1 MRLRVSPRL
10 PRLLAVCLCSLALAS
25 AALVGTGVATSHVAH
40 AATAPNTA
48 IRCGTERH
56 DPSQFSG
63 SFGGYVGYDS
73 QGNYCNGSFSY
84 VLLDYLQELTQVE
97 LSSHAVSH
105 FYMAEDAIGLAV

>member
-48 IRCGTERH
+48 IRCGAERH
-56 DPSQFSG
+56 DPASLAAALAAMWAMTAREIIVMAASPM
-63 SFGGYVGYDS
+63 Y
-73 QGNYCNGSFSY
+73 
-84 VLLDYLQELTQVE
+84 
-97 LSSHAVSH
+97 SSIT
-105 FYMAEDAIGLAV
+105 YRN